1 MAVKIISQP
10 GNFLL
15 IGASRG
21 FLLTVN
27 CSEQLT
33 RYNTK
38 PELLETDLG
47 PASFS
52 TANDVDSLCAL
63 IDLLVKSYGLQRR
76 RVFKGYQFAPILV
89 KHLDEIRNLPPARI
103 DSVNHIC
110 EEFEKLQ
117 KDFSRVLERRDL
129 LPDVSLPK
137 LLHFTHPASFWIL
150 DSRVNM
156 VLDIWGYPTS
166 YAGFGSLLKDLFHDH
181 EFRRFRAFLEQKNRQ
196 LLGNHPLSDAPCSF
210 LKLLDKVL
218 WFTGDKQVAG
228 EE

>member
-38 PELLETDLG
+38 PELLEIDLSL
-47 PASFS
+47 ASFS
-52 TANDVDSLCAL
+52 TASDVDSLRVL
-63 IDLLVKSYGLQRR
+63 IDLLVRSYGLQRR
-76 RVFKGYQFAPILV
+76 RVFRGDQFAPILV
-89 KHLDEIRNLPPARI
+89 KHLGQIRNLPPARI
-103 DSVNHIC
+103 ESIGDIC
-110 EEFEKLQ
+110 EEFEKLR
-117 KDFSRVLERRDL
+117 KDFSQALERRDP
-129 LPDVSLPK
+129 LPDVSLSK

-166 YAGFGSLLKDLFHDH
+166 YAGFGNLLKDLFRDH
-181 EFRRFRAFLEQKNRQ
+181 EFKRFRAFLEQRNRQ
-196 LLGNHPLSDAPCSF
+196 LLGNHPLSDVPCSF

-218 WFTGDKQVAG
+218 WFTGDKQVVG
-228 EE
+228 E